1 MVALVSVDQDSMW
14 QCGFWLSG
22 ASVSF
27 GAVKARLYDAPGATK
42 VTVAEEG
49 RGTLA
54 PSQWKLLQKAP
65 SLICSSQTKPN
76 KSGAEEE
83 KATLTL
89 QCQQKAVPIEAKG
102 QLKTLTDMYKVS

>member
-76 KSGAEEE
+76 KIGAEEE

-89 QCQQKAVPIEAKG
+89 QC
-102 QLKTLTDMYKVS
+102 

>member
-49 RGTLA
+49 G
-54 PSQWKLLQKAP
+54 
-65 SLICSSQTKPN
+65 
-76 KSGAEEE
+76 GH
-83 KATLTL
+83 
-89 QCQQKAVPIEAKG
+89 
-102 QLKTLTDMYKVS
+102 

>member
-1 MVALVSVDQDSMW
+1 M
-14 QCGFWLSG
+14 
-22 ASVSF
+22 SF

-42 VTVAEEG
+42 VTVADEE

-102 QLKTLTDMYKVS
+102 QLKTLTDMYIVS